1 MNLLYISQGRCSP
14 KKIHCNTKSR
24 GINHLETQLNIL
36 NIHSCELSLQ
46 HVLFDTC
53 FLYMLNNLM
62 EKQSRKCRDR
72 LEIQIYSAYLR
83 MGIVTRHEV
92 REPMLKRSG
101 WRRRWWGIWVDS
113 RLGLSLCLCL
123 SAGFIVDVAPNTSS
137 VHTWNGTMD
146 I

>member
-1 MNLLYISQGRCSP
+1 
-14 KKIHCNTKSR
+14 
-24 GINHLETQLNIL
+24 
-36 NIHSCELSLQ
+36 
-46 HVLFDTC
+46 
-53 FLYMLNNLM
+53 MLNNLM

-72 LEIQIYSAYLR
+72 LEIHIYSAYLR
-83 MGIVTRHEV
+83 IGIVTRHEV